1 MIGRSVLALSAVVL
15 LGATTAQAEVMV
27 TPFAGVAFGG
37 VTERSRGTYG
47 VALGFLGSGVTG
59 FEAEFATTP
68 EFFGDSATAGA
79 FTKNNVVTLMGSV
92 LLAVPAGPVRLYG
105 AAGAGLMKTRIQA
118 ADVFF
123 DVSSSD
129 FGVNVGGGLIG
140 YVGSHVGLRA
150 DIRYFRDLSD
160 LNPSGDPVDVNLSLG
175 DKVNYWRVV
184 GGLTFKF

>member
-1 MIGRSVLALSAVVL
+1 MIGRSVLVLGAVMV
-15 LGATTAQAEVMV
+15 LGATTAGAEVML
-27 TPFAGVAFGG
+27 TPFAGAAFGG
-37 VTERSRGTYG
+37 VTDRTRPTYG
-47 VALGFLGSGVTG
+47 LALGFLGQGVVG
-59 FEAEFATTP
+59 FEAEFATIP

-92 LLAVPAGPVRLYG
+92 LLAFPAGPVRVYG
-105 AAGAGLMKTRIQA
+105 AAGAGLMKTRVQA
-118 ADVFF
+118 ADVLF

-129 FGVNVGGGLIG
+129 FGINVGGGLIG

-160 LNPSGDPVDVNLSLG
+160 LHPTGDSTDFNLALGKVD
-175 DKVNYWRVV
+175 YWRAV

>member
-1 MIGRSVLALSAVVL
+1 MIGRSVLAMSAVML
-15 LGATTAQAEVMV
+15 LGATSARAEVIV

-37 VTERSRGTYG
+37 LTERTRGTYG
-47 VALGFLGSGVTG
+47 VALGFLGGGVVG

-105 AAGAGLMKTRIQA
+105 AAGAGLMKSRIQA

-123 DVSSSD
+123 DVYSSD
-129 FGVNVGGGLIG
+129 FGINVGGGLIG
-140 YVGSHVGLRA
+140 YIGSHVGLRA

-160 LNPSGDPVDVNLSLG
+160 LNPSGELPELDLSLG
-175 DKVNYWRVV
+175 KVNYWRAV